1 MLGNIFSISL
11 SMSVVIAGLL
21 VLSPLLGK
29 RYAAKWRYF
38 VWLAVAVRLLIPI
51 HFSLPE
57 APVRIPVVSNTAI
70 QEMQGEAFSPAA
82 PSKIPTVTPAA
93 DPPKS
98 ISLQDMLFILWAAGA
113 ALFLL
118 RHLAGYV
125 LFRRRIRPWCVSA
138 GEGNPP
144 VKICRK
150 IKSPMLV
157 GFVRP
162 VILLPDKEYGE
173 EELVIIL
180 SHETAHYKR
189 KDIWYK
195 LLLIAANAVHWFNPL
210 VYAMTRFA
218 NRDLEF
224 SCDDMVTENR
234 DLAFRKTYS
243 RTILQAVQNER
254 ATSLSTCLKGGKREM
269 KKRFA
274 NILSK
279 DKKKTGAFLLAVV
292 LLITL
297 TNGAFVACGGNPVV
311 YQNSALG
318 FSMEIPGDWEGRY
331 GIEENGETVTVYH
344 KAIRETYGDGMGDL
358 FYIQRMEG
366 SPSDEEANEPG
377 GRTVVLRENG
387 YTYVFGIPTDVRHPA
402 WEGGDTALS
411 NEYLQMSKTASRT
424 VKNSVKGIAPDGSVP
439 ASDIT
444 RLYEYKGTYTGDN
457 VGVMN
462 IVGMLDFVGIPVDT
476 IQLQTDHKPY
486 GITVNYKVDSRADY
500 RFLNYR
506 GFEQTMAVLFALIPN
521 ADEIR
526 CVVYDNYSDL
536 DDPDTAFAGAYGAR
550 TLLHERSGMEAFT
563 EEAIRSAAETLES
576 FTDYFHRVSELPLYR
591 NEGGNA
597 MQTAKYAVIGNDCEF
612 VINSILTRRVVVTD
626 ELLNQLSLR
635 EWIPETN
642 PIFTDYMGKEL
653 EFQTQDVRNFKTG
666 ERSTYLFVFEG
677 NRLIAHGK
685 IRTAEEGR
693 MILEFI
699 RN

>member
-1 MLGNIFSISL
+1 
-11 SMSVVIAGLL
+11 
-21 VLSPLLGK
+21 
-29 RYAAKWRYF
+29 
-38 VWLAVAVRLLIPI
+38 
-51 HFSLPE
+51 
-57 APVRIPVVSNTAI
+57 
-70 QEMQGEAFSPAA
+70 
-82 PSKIPTVTPAA
+82 
-93 DPPKS
+93 
-98 ISLQDMLFILWAAGA
+98 
-113 ALFLL
+113 
-118 RHLAGYV
+118 
-125 LFRRRIRPWCVSA
+125 
-138 GEGNPP
+138 
-144 VKICRK
+144 
-150 IKSPMLV
+150 
-157 GFVRP
+157 
-162 VILLPDKEYGE
+162 
-173 EELVIIL
+173 
-180 SHETAHYKR
+180 
-189 KDIWYK
+189 
-195 LLLIAANAVHWFNPL
+195 
-210 VYAMTRFA
+210 
-218 NRDLEF
+218 
-224 SCDDMVTENR
+224 
-234 DLAFRKTYS
+234 
-243 RTILQAVQNER
+243 
-254 ATSLSTCLKGGKREM
+254 M

-297 TNGAFVACGGNPVV
+297 TIGAFVACGGNPVV
-311 YQNSALG
+311 YQNRALG

-331 GIEENGETVTVYH
+331 EIEENGETVTVYH

-536 DDPDTAFAGAYGAR
+536 DDPDTAFAGAYGGR

-563 EEAIRSAAETLES
+563 EEAIRSAAESLES
-576 FTDYFHRVSELPLYR
+576 FTDYFHRVSELPPYR

-635 EWIPETN
+635 EWIPESN

-666 ERSTYLFVFEG
+666 ELSTYLFVFDG

-693 MILEFI
+693 IILEFI